1 MTIPSSSPET
11 SSLKEPVT
19 DKDSKPQSCIE
30 EEIAAEM
37 DCRSLKYRYGWP
49 ILPPLPVRT
58 IEKDVAQSI
67 PNSSEHV
74 TSAQRILDAE
84 GIKTEVSFVYR
95 MPRSAHKAEMQDYLT
110 LLVATDTEAHAAD
123 RFHNVVIKLR
133 LHVMNIPETAD
144 TKIEIIDY
152 RAKIDLVCGSTSGPL
167 AERIDEIW
175 PTPLVKLISTAT
187 ADDLN
192 WWKTVIP
199 ALREIVVSLELEF
212 DIDFEVLACV
222 SIYGNPIDDEF

>member
-123 RFHNVVIKLR
+123 RFHDVVIKLR

-152 RAKIDLVCGSTSGPL
+152 RAKIDLVLT
-167 AERIDEIW
+167 
-175 PTPLVKLISTAT
+175 VVISTAT

-212 DIDFEVLACV
+212 DIDFEVLAC
-222 SIYGNPIDDEF
+222 

>member
-123 RFHNVVIKLR
+123 RFHDQR
-133 LHVMNIPETAD
+133 F
-144 TKIEIIDY
+144 
-152 RAKIDLVCGSTSGPL
+152 
-167 AERIDEIW
+167 
-175 PTPLVKLISTAT
+175 ISTAT